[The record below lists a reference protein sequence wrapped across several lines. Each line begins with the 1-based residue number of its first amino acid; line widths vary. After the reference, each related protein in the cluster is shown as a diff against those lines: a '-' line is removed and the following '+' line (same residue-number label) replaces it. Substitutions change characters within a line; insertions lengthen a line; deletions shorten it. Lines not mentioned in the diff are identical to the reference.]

1 MNPYI
6 EGRRCVVCNS
16 AINPT
21 SRSHRKTC
29 SQSCRSKLSRASK
42 KGGLLVHLRLPA
54 LQYTNLIIAAISA
67 GKGLGEYISDVI
79 PQSKQEI
86 RNNTIESYSND

>member
-6 EGRRCVVCNS
+6 QGRHCVVCNS

-42 KGGLLVHLRLPA
+42 KDGLLVHLRLPV
-54 LQYTNLIIAAISA
+54 LQYTSLVIAALSA
-67 GKGLGEYISDVI
+67 GKGLGEYIIDVLPI
-79 PQSKQEI
+79 QRKI
-86 RNNTIESYSND
+86 MNNTVESYSND